1 MYSGSGEEVTKRAQN
16 YKDTMKIKE
25 DKVKALE
32 SSLLFQNQQIAE
44 LKSVTAI
51 KDSEIK
57 VLKSQL
63 EIIEVLKR
71 SILVKDK
78 HIEEVEI
85 NNKSMDTKIKLKPK
99 H

>member
-1 MYSGSGEEVTKRAQN
+1 MYTKNRENIMKSAQQ

-44 LKSVTAI
+44 LKSVNAI